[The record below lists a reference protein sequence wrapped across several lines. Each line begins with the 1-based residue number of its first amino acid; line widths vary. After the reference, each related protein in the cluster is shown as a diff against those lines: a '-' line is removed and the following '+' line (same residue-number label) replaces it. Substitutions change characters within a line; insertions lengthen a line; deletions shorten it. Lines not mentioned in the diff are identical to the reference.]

1 MTRTLHRLLAIAAVV
16 LLAAAGT
23 AQAQWG
29 TLRGR
34 FVYDGTPPQP
44 EKINVTKDPEVCG
57 KHNLVNED
65 LVVGAD
71 GGLANVVVWVMTK
84 KVPINPEYEKDADKT
99 VVYDNKGCRFEPH
112 VLAMW
117 TKEKLELHNSDP
129 IGHNSNMAPLGGNA
143 INPLLPPNGV
153 ADYQFAKAPVVP
165 VPITCNIHPWMK
177 GWIVAKDN
185 PYTAVSK
192 KDGTF
197 EIKGLPAGELEF
209 RAWQEKSG
217 YIHYDDWEKGR
228 FKHEIKEGDNDLG
241 TLKLD
246 PSQFNK

>member
-1 MTRTLHRLLAIAAVV
+1 MTRSFSRLLAAGAIV
-16 LLAAAGT
+16 LLAAAGS

-44 EKINVTKDPEVCG
+44 ETISPTKDPEVCG
-57 KHNLVNED
+57 KHKLVNED

-71 GGLANVVVWVMTK
+71 GGLANVIVWVMTK
-84 KVPINPEYEKDADKT
+84 KVPINPEYEPEADKT

-112 VLAMW
+112 VLAIW
-117 TKEKLELHNSDP
+117 TKQKLELHNSDP
-129 IGHNSNMAPLGGNA
+129 IGHNSNMAPLGGQA

-153 ADYQFAKAPVVP
+153 SDYKFETVPAVP

-177 GWIVAKDN
+177 GWIVARDN

-192 KDGTF
+192 ADGTF
-197 EIKGLPAGELEF
+197 EVKGLPAGELEF

-217 YIHYDDWEKGR
+217 YIQYSDWNKGR
-228 FKHEIKEGDNDLG
+228 FKFEIKDGDNDLG
-241 TLKLD
+241 TMKLD
-246 PSQFNK
+246 PAQFNK